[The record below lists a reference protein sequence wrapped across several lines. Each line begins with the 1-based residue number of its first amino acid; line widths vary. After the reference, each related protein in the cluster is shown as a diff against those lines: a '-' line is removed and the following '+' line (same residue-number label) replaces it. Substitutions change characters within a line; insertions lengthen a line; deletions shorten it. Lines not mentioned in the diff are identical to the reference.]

1 MNSCDI
7 RFPGYD
13 ARSARSWIR
22 WELFLDM
29 DVRDVLVTPRA
40 DTLQIIHRY
49 DPDPVA
55 WIKMLKAAGFPE
67 PLIGEP
73 VGVAQPGPVAA

>member
-13 ARSARSWIR
+13 ARSARGWIR
-22 WELFLDM
+22 WELSPDM
-29 DVRDVLVTPRA
+29 NVRDVLVTPRA
-40 DTLQIIHRY
+40 DTLRIIYRG

-55 WIKMLKAAGFPE
+55 WIEMLKAVGFPE
-67 PLIGEP
+67 LPIGEP
-73 VGVAQPGPVAA
+73 VGAAQPGPVAA